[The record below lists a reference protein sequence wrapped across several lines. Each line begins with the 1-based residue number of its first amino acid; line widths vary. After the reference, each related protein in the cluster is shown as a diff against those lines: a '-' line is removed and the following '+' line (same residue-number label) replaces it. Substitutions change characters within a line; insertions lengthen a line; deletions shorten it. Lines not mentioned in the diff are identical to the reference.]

1 MSELYQVLYSPQ
13 ALEDIKDIYRY
24 IAYELRVPGTA
35 QKQVDRLR
43 KTVRSLD
50 RMPARHAVV
59 DWEPWRSM
67 GMHKV
72 PVGRFLIFYTVAPA
86 AKDVTIVRIVYGG
99 RDLENLA
106 KLDGES

>member
-1 MSELYQVLYSPQ
+1 MSGSYQIQYSPQ

-24 IAYELRVPGTA
+24 IAYELRAPGTA

-43 KTVRSLD
+43 KAARSLD

-72 PVGRFLIFYTVAPA
+72 PVGRFLIFYTVASE
-86 AKDVTIVRIVYGG
+86 AKAVTIVRIVYGG
-99 RDLENLA
+99 RNLENLA
-106 KLDGES
+106 KLNGGP